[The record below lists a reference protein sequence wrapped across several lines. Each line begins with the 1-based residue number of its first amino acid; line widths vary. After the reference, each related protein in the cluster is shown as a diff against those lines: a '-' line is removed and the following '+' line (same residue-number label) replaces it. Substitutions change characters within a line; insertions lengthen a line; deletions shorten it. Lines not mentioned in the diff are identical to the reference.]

1 MKTRTHDAEESHSMA
16 VPERSP
22 LSPWPLELNDE
33 TEIKRAL
40 ESCQKENK
48 SLKALVSHLSE
59 IVIRHLASK
68 S

>member
-1 MKTRTHDAEESHSMA
+1 MKTRTHDAEEGQ
-16 VPERSP
+16 PERSSP
-22 LSPWPLELNDE
+22 SPWPLELNDA

-48 SLKALVSHLSE
+48 SLKALVIHLSE